1 MRKVLRQIDDL
12 LRGKYTRPEDL
23 AAGEIRV
30 SPRLL
35 VGAGLLLGAVYGA
48 FMGLYGVLRPE
59 NASYLQLVATVF
71 KVPLLFLLTL
81 VVTVPSLY
89 VFSAIAGSRLDFDR
103 TLRLLLASIAINL
116 AVLASLGPIT
126 GFFTLSTESY
136 PFMQVLN
143 VIFFGVAGVIGIA
156 FLRKALE
163 GVFAAPGATAGAEAE
178 PPSDESDVVEEPEE
192 DAPEEEGDGAAGG
205 KAEGAGGEDEGEWK
219 EWSPPRAVHP
229 APRAPG
235 TAPRRADAPRVVFR
249 LWAII
254 FGVVGAQMG
263 WILRPFIG
271 TPEMPFTLFRQR
283 ESNFFEALFRAL
295 GNLFG

>member
-1 MRKVLRQIDDL
+1 MRKVLSQIDAL
-12 LRGKYTRPEDL
+12 LRGRFTRPEDL
-23 AAGEIRV
+23 AAGEIPV

-35 VGAGLLLGAVYGA
+35 VTAGLLLGAVYGA

-59 NASYLQLVATVF
+59 NASFLQLVATVI

-143 VIFFGVAGVIGIA
+143 VLFFAVGGLVGVA

-163 GVFAAPGATAGAEAE
+163 GVFASPGSSVRDAGEGDEEAPKPEEGESGDPAAGDAEA
-178 PPSDESDVVEEPEE
+178 
-192 DAPEEEGDGAAGG
+192 AP
-205 KAEGAGGEDEGEWK
+205 EGEWT
-219 EWSPPRAVHP
+219 EWSPPRVHTVVRRESRP
-229 APRAPG
+229 DGPRL
-235 TAPRRADAPRVVFR
+235 VFR

-295 GNLFG
+295 GQLFS